1 MIKNKIQTILFSVML
16 VYELYYDNVPGAEGA
31 NGGGEKGDQDCHRD
45 PHRPPAAAAAGQGVE

>member
-1 MIKNKIQTILFSVML
+1 ML

-45 PHRPPAAAAAGQGVE
+45 PHRPPVAAAAGQGVE